1 MSPIY
6 LNTCILARLV
16 PLLQPAQ
23 QVNLLRGERLTEL
36 FSNVETEM
44 TMSGEKS
51 KNNKKEITS
60 YSDWMSQLPTELHS
74 VPLYM
79 LAIPGMLFK
88 ITQLMLQSY

>member
-1 MSPIY
+1 
-6 LNTCILARLV
+6 
-16 PLLQPAQ
+16 
-23 QVNLLRGERLTEL
+23 
-36 FSNVETEM
+36 
-44 TMSGEKS
+44 MSGEKS

-88 ITQLMLQSY
+88 ITQLMLQSYWIYTEIDNMLPSIVA